1 MTTENYKAIR
11 IKGNLTPLY
20 PPLVMGILNVN
31 PDSFHIPSR
40 RQTEAEIHSRIE
52 TILEEGGHI
61 IDIGGY
67 SSRPGAAEVTE
78 EEEMRRLAS
87 ALQIVNAH
95 YPEAIVSVDTF
106 RAGVARRS
114 VEVYGASLINDISG
128 GGLDAGM
135 FRAVADLQVPYI
147 LMHMQGDPQTMQQ
160 FTGYDNLI
168 VDIRKYFAEKVYEL
182 ELLGVNDIIL
192 DPGFGFSK
200 TLEQNF
206 ELMRRLDDFS
216 VFELPLLVG
225 VSRKSMIY
233 KLLDITP
240 ENSLNGTTVLN
251 TLALLKGADILRV
264 HDVKA
269 AVETVRLVNTYSNS
283 DSLCGCT

>member
-1 MTTENYKAIR
+1 
-11 IKGNLTPLY
+11 
-20 PPLVMGILNVN
+20 MGILNVN